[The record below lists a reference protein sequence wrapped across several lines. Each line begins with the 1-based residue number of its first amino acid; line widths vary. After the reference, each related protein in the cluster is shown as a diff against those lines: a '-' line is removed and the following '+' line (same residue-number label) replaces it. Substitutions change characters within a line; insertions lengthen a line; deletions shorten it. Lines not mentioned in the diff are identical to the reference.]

1 MLNRFTEDYLD
12 TLAGADMVPRPRVS
26 GRLSSF
32 DGLLMEAVGLQLP
45 VGTVCLVGDT
55 VEAEVIGFRQGRT
68 LLMNLGG
75 PAALIPGCRVQPV
88 GPPGEAEVGPVLLG
102 RVVDGAGKPIDG
114 LGPIRGAG
122 AWPLAGKLQSP
133 LDRGRVREP
142 LDVGVRAIN
151 GLLTIGQGQRVGIM
165 AGSGV
170 GKSVLLGMMVK
181 AAAADIVVIGLIGE
195 RSREVADF
203 LETKVAGEARARSV
217 VVAVPANHSPVLRIR
232 GALRTH
238 AIAEAFRAEGKK
250 VLLIMD
256 SLTRVA
262 HAGREIGLALGEPAS
277 ARGYPP
283 SAIAMLPNLIERAG
297 ADVASGGSI
306 TAIYTVLADGDD
318 GNDPVVDA
326 ARSILDGHIVLSR
339 ALAEHGIYPA
349 INPPRFNSVEFDS
362 SSDGEALFERSTGA
376 GSGAREGRAG
386 QPASASLTLVAVALG
401 TMRNAFERNL
411 TAAAADALRG
421 QLLRM
426 CRAYL
431 TAAMTWRQRATGPT
445 MGGKLRP
452 RPRTSPA
459 RSRWSSKTAGAS

>member
-1 MLNRFTEDYLD
+1 MLNRFATDYLD
-12 TLAGADMVPRPRVS
+12 TLAAADFTPRPRVS

-32 DGLLMEAVGLQLP
+32 DGLLMEAVGVQLP
-45 VGTVCLVGDT
+45 VGTVCRVGDA
-55 VEAEVIGFRQGRT
+55 VEAEVIGFRHGRT

-75 PAALIPGCRVQPV
+75 AAPLLPGARVRPV
-88 GPPGEAEVGPVLLG
+88 AGAGAGEAEVGAALLG

-122 AWPLAGKLQSP
+122 RWPLAGTHQSP
-133 LDRGRVREP
+133 LDRDRVRAP

-151 GLLTIGQGQRVGIM
+151 GLLTVGQGQRVGIM

-170 GKSVLLGMMVK
+170 GKSVLLGMIVR
-181 AAAADIVVIGLIGE
+181 AAQADVVVIGLIGE

-232 GALRTH
+232 GALRAH
-238 AIAEAFRAEGKK
+238 AIAEAFRAEGKR

-297 ADVASGGSI
+297 ACVTSGGSI

-318 GNDPVVDA
+318 NADPVVDA

-339 ALAEHGIYPA
+339 TLAEHGLYPA
-349 INPPRFNSVEFDS
+349 IDVSKSVSRVMTDIVS
-362 SSDGEALFERSTGA
+362 PAHVGAARALRRHLATYEENRDLLLMGAYRGGTDPAIDAAVASHPAITAFIRQDADEVVPLADAAAELVGVFGA
-376 GSGAREGRAG
+376 G
-386 QPASASLTLVAVALG
+386 
-401 TMRNAFERNL
+401 
-411 TAAAADALRG
+411 
-421 QLLRM
+421 
-426 CRAYL
+426 
-431 TAAMTWRQRATGPT
+431 
-445 MGGKLRP
+445 
-452 RPRTSPA
+452 
-459 RSRWSSKTAGAS
+459 

>member
-1 MLNRFTEDYLD
+1 MTLLLDRARDLLGHVRVGETGPRVTGRLAAYDGLMLEATGFTRPIG
-12 TLAGADMVPRPRVS
+12 AGARIVS
-26 GRLSSF
+26 GGNQVSR
-32 DGLLMEAVGLQLP
+32 
-45 VGTVCLVGDT
+45 
-55 VEAEVIGFRQGRT
+55 AEVVGFRGNRT
-68 LLMNLGG
+68 LLMALDG
-75 PAALIPGCRVQPV
+75 AAAHANGARVEPDASSTLV
-88 GPPGEAEVGPVLLG
+88 EVGPALLG

-114 LGPIRGAG
+114 LGPIRGARH
-122 AWPLAGKLQSP
+122 WPLAGKLQNP
-133 LDRGRVREP
+133 LDRGRVLEP

-170 GKSVLLGMMVK
+170 GKSVLLGMIVR
-181 AAAADIVVIGLIGE
+181 AAQADVVVIGLIGE

-203 LETKVAGEARARSV
+203 LETKVAGDARKRSV

-232 GALRTH
+232 GALRAT

-297 ADVASGGSI
+297 TCVSSGGSI

-318 GNDPVVDA
+318 GNDPVVDS

-339 ALAEHGIYPA
+339 QLAERGVYPA
-349 INPPRFNSVEFDS
+349 IDLGPSVSRVMTDIAARDHVKAARVLRRHLATYEENRD
-362 SSDGEALFERSTGA
+362 LVLMGA
-376 GSGAREGRAG
+376 YRSGAD
-386 QPASASLTLVAVALG
+386 PAIDAAIACHPAVMEYIRQDADQVVPLDDAVTELTGVFG
-401 TMRNAFERNL
+401 
-411 TAAAADALRG
+411 DG
-421 QLLRM
+421 
-426 CRAYL
+426 
-431 TAAMTWRQRATGPT
+431 
-445 MGGKLRP
+445 
-452 RPRTSPA
+452 
-459 RSRWSSKTAGAS
+459 

>member
-1 MLNRFTEDYLD
+1 MLNRFAEDYLESLG
-12 TLAGADMVPRPRVS
+12 TADFVPQPKIS
-26 GRLSSF
+26 GRLASF
-32 DGLLMEAVGLQLP
+32 DGLLMEAIGLNLP
-45 VGTVCLVGDT
+45 VGTVCQVGAAAGAR
-55 VEAEVIGFRQGRT
+55 VEAEVIGFRNGRT

-75 PAALIPGCRVQPV
+75 PAALLPQSPVRPV
-88 GPPGEAEVGPVLLG
+88 GAPGAAEVGPALLG

-114 LGPIRGAG
+114 LGPIRGAQH
-122 AWPLAGKLQSP
+122 WPLAGKLQGP

-142 LDVGVRAIN
+142 MDVGVRAIN

-170 GKSVLLGMMVK
+170 GKSVLLGMMVR
-181 AAAADIVVIGLIGE
+181 AAEAEVVVIGLIGE

-232 GALRTH
+232 GALRAT
-238 AIAEAFRAEGKK
+238 AIAEGFRAEGKK

-297 ADVASGGSI
+297 TDVNTGGSI

-318 GNDPVVDA
+318 GNDPVVDS

-339 ALAEHGIYPA
+339 ALAERGVYPA
-349 INPPRFNSVEFDS
+349 IDLGPSVSRVMTDIV
-362 SSDGEALFERSTGA
+362 
-376 GSGAREGRAG
+376 
-386 QPASASLTLVAVALG
+386 PA
-401 TMRNAFERNL
+401 EHI
-411 TAAAADALRG
+411 AAARILRRHLATYEENRDLVLMGAYRGGVDPEIDAAIAYHPAVMEYIRQDADTKVSLPDAVTELIG
-421 QLLRM
+421 VF
-426 CRAYL
+426 
-431 TAAMTWRQRATGPT
+431 GNV
-445 MGGKLRP
+445 
-452 RPRTSPA
+452 
-459 RSRWSSKTAGAS
+459 

>member
-1 MLNRFTEDYLD
+1 VLNCFTEGYLE
-12 TLAGADMVPRPRVS
+12 TIGGADFTPRASVS
-26 GRLSSF
+26 GRLASF

-45 VGTVCLVGDT
+45 VGTVCAVGGENGRGR
-55 VEAEVIGFRQGRT
+55 VEAEVIGFRNGRT

-75 PAALIPGCRVQPV
+75 PAPLLPKSPV
-88 GPPGEAEVGPVLLG
+88 RPLGPPGEAEVGAALLG

-122 AWPLAGKLQSP
+122 RWPLAGKLQNP
-133 LDRGRVREP
+133 LDRGRVLEP

-170 GKSVLLGMMVK
+170 GKSVLLGMIVR
-181 AAAADIVVIGLIGE
+181 AAQADVVVIGLIGE

-203 LETKVAGEARARSV
+203 LETKVAGDARKRSV

-232 GALRTH
+232 GALRAT
-238 AIAEAFRAEGKK
+238 AIAESFRAEGKK

-297 ADVASGGSI
+297 TCVSSGGSI

-318 GNDPVVDA
+318 GNDPVVDS

-339 ALAEHGIYPA
+339 ALAERGVYPA
-349 INPPRFNSVEFDS
+349 IDLGPSVSRVMTDIAARDHVKAARVLRRHLATYEENRD
-362 SSDGEALFERSTGA
+362 LVLMGA
-376 GSGAREGRAG
+376 YRQGAD
-386 QPASASLTLVAVALG
+386 PAIDAAIACHPAVMEYIRQDADQVVPL
-401 TMRNAFERNL
+401 
-411 TAAAADALRG
+411 ADAVTE
-421 QLLRM
+421 
-426 CRAYL
+426 L
-431 TAAMTWRQRATGPT
+431 TGVF
-445 MGGKLRP
+445 GDG
-452 RPRTSPA
+452 
-459 RSRWSSKTAGAS
+459 

>member
-1 MLNRFTEDYLD
+1 MLTSFASDYLD
-12 TLAGADMVPRPRVS
+12 TLAGADFTARPRVS

-32 DGLLMEAVGLQLP
+32 DGLLMEAIGLQLP
-45 VGTVCLVGDT
+45 VGTVCRVGDT

-75 PAALIPGCRVQPV
+75 PAPLLPGAQVRPV
-88 GPPGEAEVGPVLLG
+88 DRSGAGEAEVGAALLG

-122 AWPLAGKLQSP
+122 RWPLGGVMQSP
-133 LDRGRVREP
+133 LDRGRVLEP

-151 GLLTIGQGQRVGIM
+151 GLLTLGQGQRVGIM

-170 GKSVLLGMMVK
+170 GKSVLLGMIVK
-181 AAAADIVVIGLIGE
+181 AAAADVVVIGLIGE

-203 LETKVAGEARARSV
+203 LETKVAGRARARSV

-238 AIAEAFRAEGKK
+238 AIAEAFRAEGKR

-297 ADVASGGSI
+297 ACVTSGGSI

-318 GNDPVVDA
+318 GNDPVVDS

-339 ALAEHGIYPA
+339 ALAERGIYPA
-349 INPPRFNSVEFDS
+349 IDVSKSVSRVMTDIVPRDH
-362 SSDGEALFERSTGA
+362 
-376 GSGAREGRAG
+376 
-386 QPASASLTLVAVALG
+386 AVAA
-401 TMRNAFERNL
+401 R
-411 TAAAADALRG
+411 ALRG
-421 QLLRM
+421 HLATYEENRDLILM
-426 CRAYL
+426 GAYRAGADPQID
-431 TAAMTWRQRATGPT
+431 AAMASHPAITAFIRQDADEVVSLADAAAELTGVF
-445 MGGKLRP
+445 GDG
-452 RPRTSPA
+452 
-459 RSRWSSKTAGAS
+459 

>member
-1 MLNRFTEDYLD
+1 MLNRFTGDYLD
-12 TLAGADMVPRPRVS
+12 SLGLPDFTPSPKVS
-26 GRLSSF
+26 GRLASF
-32 DGLLMEAVGLQLP
+32 DGLLMEAVGLTLP
-45 VGTVCLVGDT
+45 VGTVCQVGDRQSG
-55 VEAEVIGFRQGRT
+55 VEAEVIGFRNGRT

-75 PAALIPGCRVQPV
+75 PAALLPQAPV
-88 GPPGEAEVGPVLLG
+88 RPIGPPGEAEVGAALLG

-122 AWPLAGKLQSP
+122 RWPLGGKLQSP
-133 LDRGRVREP
+133 LDRGRVLKP

-151 GLLTIGQGQRVGIM
+151 GLLTVGQGQRIGIM

-170 GKSVLLGMMVK
+170 GKSVLLGMIVR
-181 AAAADIVVIGLIGE
+181 AAEADVIVIGLIGE

-203 LETKVAGEARARSV
+203 LETKVAGDARKRAV

-238 AIAEAFRAEGKK
+238 AIAEAFRAQGKT

-297 ADVASGGSI
+297 VDVHSGGSI

-318 GNDPVVDA
+318 GNDPVVDS

-339 ALAEHGIYPA
+339 QLAERGVYPA
-349 INPPRFNSVEFDS
+349 IDIGPSVSRVMTDIVGKPHQAAARVLRRHLATYEENRD
-362 SSDGEALFERSTGA
+362 LVLMGA
-376 GSGAREGRAG
+376 YRSGAD
-386 QPASASLTLVAVALG
+386 PAIDAAIACHPAVLEYIRQDPDEMISLPD
-401 TMRNAFERNL
+401 
-411 TAAAADALRG
+411 AAAELIGVFGDG
-421 QLLRM
+421 
-426 CRAYL
+426 
-431 TAAMTWRQRATGPT
+431 
-445 MGGKLRP
+445 
-452 RPRTSPA
+452 
-459 RSRWSSKTAGAS
+459 

>member
-1 MLNRFTEDYLD
+1 MLNRFTADYLD
-12 TLAGADMVPRPRVS
+12 GLGCGDFAPKPKVS
-26 GRLSSF
+26 GRLSSY
-32 DGLLMEAVGLQLP
+32 DGLLMEAVGLSLP
-45 VGTVCLVGDT
+45 VGTVCTIGEGGNR
-55 VEAEVIGFRQGRT
+55 VEAEVIGFRGGKT

-75 PAALIPGCRVQPV
+75 PAALLPNTPV
-88 GPPGEAEVGPVLLG
+88 RPTGAPGEAEVGAAMLG
-102 RVVDGAGKPIDG
+102 RVVDGSGKPIDG

-122 AWPLAGKLQSP
+122 KWPLAGKLQSP
-133 LDRGRVREP
+133 LDRGRVLEP

-151 GLLTIGQGQRVGIM
+151 GLLTIGKGQRVGIM

-170 GKSVLLGMMVK
+170 GKSVLLGMMVR
-181 AAAADIVVIGLIGE
+181 AAQADVIVIGLIGE

-232 GALRTH
+232 GALRAT
-238 AIAEAFRAEGKK
+238 AIAEAFRDEGKN

-297 ADVASGGSI
+297 TDVKSGGSI

-318 GNDPVVDA
+318 GNDPVVDS

-339 ALAEHGIYPA
+339 QLAERGVYPA
-349 INPPRFNSVEFDS
+349 IDLGPSVSRVMTDI
-362 SSDGEALFERSTGA
+362 A
-376 GSGAREGRAG
+376 
-386 QPASASLTLVAVALG
+386 QKPHV
-401 TMRNAFERNL
+401 
-411 TAAAADALRG
+411 AAARILRRHLATYEENRDLVLMGAYRPGADPEID
-421 QLLRM
+421 
-426 CRAYL
+426 
-431 TAAMTWRQRATGPT
+431 AAIAAHPAVMEYIKQPSDETVPLQSAVDELIGVF
-445 MGGKLRP
+445 GG
-452 RPRTSPA
+452 
-459 RSRWSSKTAGAS
+459 

>member
-1 MLNRFTEDYLD
+1 MLTAFAERYLD
-12 TLAGADMVPRPRVS
+12 GLAAVAPPPRPRVS
-26 GRLSSF
+26 GRLASF
-32 DGLLMEAVGLQLP
+32 DGLLMEAVGLQVP
-45 VGTVCLVGDT
+45 VGTVCRVGAAGADA

-75 PAALIPGCRVQPV
+75 PAALLPQAPV
-88 GPPGEAEVGPVLLG
+88 RPIGPPGEAEVGAALLG
-102 RVVDGAGKPIDG
+102 RVVDGAGRPIDG

-122 AWPLAGKLQSP
+122 RWPLAGRPQSP
-133 LDRGRVREP
+133 LERGRVLEP

-151 GLLTIGQGQRVGIM
+151 GLLTVGRGQRVGIM

-170 GKSVLLGMMVK
+170 GKSVLLGMIVR
-181 AAAADIVVIGLIGE
+181 AAAADVVVIGLIGE

-232 GALRTH
+232 GALRAH
-238 AIAEAFRAEGKK
+238 AIAEAFRAEGKS

-297 ADVASGGSI
+297 ACVPSGGAI

-339 ALAEHGIYPA
+339 ALAERGVYPA
-349 INPPRFNSVEFDS
+349 IDLGPSVSRVMTDIAAPDHLRAARVLRRHLATYEENRD
-362 SSDGEALFERSTGA
+362 LVLMGA
-376 GSGAREGRAG
+376 YRPGTD
-386 QPASASLTLVAVALG
+386 PAVDAAIACHDAITAFIRQDADEPVTL
-401 TMRNAFERNL
+401 
-411 TAAAADALRG
+411 ADA
-421 QLLRM
+421 
-426 CRAYL
+426 
-431 TAAMTWRQRATGPT
+431 TAELVGVFGDA
-445 MGGKLRP
+445 
-452 RPRTSPA
+452 
-459 RSRWSSKTAGAS
+459 

>member
-1 MLNRFTEDYLD
+1 MLNRFTADYLE
-12 TLAGADMVPRPRVS
+12 TLSNTDFVAKPKVS
-26 GRLSSF
+26 GRLASF
-32 DGLLMEAVGLQLP
+32 DGLLMEAVGLTLP
-45 VGTVCLVGDT
+45 VGTVCQVGEGAAS
-55 VEAEVIGFRQGRT
+55 VEAEVIGFRNGRT
-68 LLMNLGG
+68 LMMNLGG
-75 PAALIPGCRVQPV
+75 PAALLPRAPV
-88 GPPGEAEVGPVLLG
+88 KPIGAPGEAEVGAAMLG

-122 AWPLAGKLQSP
+122 RWPLAGKLQSP

-170 GKSVLLGMMVK
+170 GKSVLLGMIVR
-181 AAAADIVVIGLIGE
+181 AAQADVIVIGLIGE

-203 LETKVAGEARARSV
+203 LETKVAGTARKRSV

-232 GALRTH
+232 GALRAH
-238 AIAEAFRAEGKK
+238 AIAESFRDEGKK

-297 ADVASGGSI
+297 VDVHTGGSI

-318 GNDPVVDA
+318 GNDPVVDS
-326 ARSILDGHIVLSR
+326 ARSILDGHIVLNR
-339 ALAEHGIYPA
+339 HLAERGIYPA
-349 INPPRFNSVEFDS
+349 IDIGPSVSRVMTDIVPSHHAKAARTLRRHLATYEENRD
-362 SSDGEALFERSTGA
+362 LVLMGA
-376 GSGAREGRAG
+376 YRHGAD
-386 QPASASLTLVAVALG
+386 PAIDAAIACHPAVMEYIRQDADENVSLDDAVA
-401 TMRNAFERNL
+401 EL
-411 TAAAADALRG
+411 TG
-421 QLLRM
+421 VF
-426 CRAYL
+426 
-431 TAAMTWRQRATGPT
+431 
-445 MGGKLRP
+445 GG
-452 RPRTSPA
+452 
-459 RSRWSSKTAGAS
+459 

>member
-1 MLNRFTEDYLD
+1 MLNCFAADYLE
-12 TLAGADMVPRPRVS
+12 TLGSADFIAQPKVS

-32 DGLLMEAVGLQLP
+32 DGLLMEAIGLTLP
-45 VGTVCLVGDT
+45 VGTVCQVGGNGDAK
-55 VEAEVIGFRQGRT
+55 VEAEVIGFRNGRT

-75 PAALIPGCRVQPV
+75 PAALLPRAPVRPV
-88 GPPGEAEVGPVLLG
+88 GAPGEAEVGAALLG

-122 AWPLAGKLQSP
+122 RWPLAGKLQSP
-133 LDRGRVREP
+133 LDRGRVLEP

-170 GKSVLLGMMVK
+170 GKSVLLGMMVR
-181 AAAADIVVIGLIGE
+181 AAAADVVVIGLIGE
-195 RSREVADF
+195 RSREVSDF
-203 LETKVAGEARARSV
+203 LETKVAGEARKRAV

-232 GALRTH
+232 GALRAT

-297 ADVASGGSI
+297 VDVHTGGSI

-318 GNDPVVDA
+318 GNDPVVDS

-339 ALAEHGIYPA
+339 SLAERGIYPA
-349 INPPRFNSVEFDS
+349 IDLGPSVS
-362 SSDGEALFERSTGA
+362 RVMSDIAEKPHLGA
-376 GSGAREGRAG
+376 ARVLRRHLATYEENRDLVLMGAYRSGAD
-386 QPASASLTLVAVALG
+386 PAVDAAIACHPAVMEFIRQDADSTVSLGDAVAELCG
-401 TMRNAFERNL
+401 VFG
-411 TAAAADALRG
+411 DA
-421 QLLRM
+421 
-426 CRAYL
+426 
-431 TAAMTWRQRATGPT
+431 
-445 MGGKLRP
+445 
-452 RPRTSPA
+452 
-459 RSRWSSKTAGAS
+459 